1 MPHSFHLHELRVS
14 NVCATVIIGLLDSMN
29 NDLHSDEHLTSL
41 IGTSVAMLKT
51 LASIAKVG
59 PSRVSVLIQGESGT
73 GKELV
78 ARAIYHLSPRGKFVP
93 IDCGAL
99 AVNLVESELFGHV
112 KGAFTGAADS
122 RLGLLESAH
131 EGTAFF
137 DEVGEMPPEVQS
149 KLLRVLQQHEVR
161 PLGTNRARPCSFRV
175 IAATNRDLAT
185 EVENH
190 RFRLDLY
197 YRLNVVTLEVPAL
210 RDHPTDIPLLV
221 AHFLRQTGRT
231 YRLGARLMENLQEHV
246 WPGNVREL
254 QNCVARLVAFA
265 TSDYLD
271 VADLPFPLLHS
282 QRQSQGWRRMPSEPA
297 SLTVVAAEHLAICRA
312 LQSSNGNTTKA
323 AKSLG
328 ISRTTLYRRRKGF
341 IPQHP
346 NDSVETAH
354 LLGPYER
361 KPFINSIPN
370 STPMPKGDT
379 DGTDPVTAI
388 IRPPS
393 SRLLVGLGHLEL
405 GDPTNSC
412 RNHLPPPQ
420 GFLSRPPHGHIAL

>member
-1 MPHSFHLHELRVS
+1 
-14 NVCATVIIGLLDSMN
+14 MN
-29 NDLHSDEHLTSL
+29 NDTCLDGPLTSL
-41 IGTSVAMLKT
+41 IGTSAAMRET
-51 LASIAKVG
+51 LAVIAKVG

-122 RLGLLESAH
+122 RMGLLESAH

-137 DEVGEMPPEVQS
+137 DEVGEMPTEVQS

-175 IAATNRDLAT
+175 IAATNRDL
-185 EVENH
+185 EVEVEKH

-197 YRLNVVTLEVPAL
+197 YRLNVVTLKVPAL

-221 AHFLRQTGRT
+221 AHFLRQTGRA
-231 YRLGARLMENLQEHV
+231 YRLGARLMENLQEHA

-265 TSDYLD
+265 TDDYLD
-271 VADLPFPLLHS
+271 VADLPFSVLRSLRRSPSWLHIP
-282 QRQSQGWRRMPSEPA
+282 REPA
-297 SLTVVAAEHLAICRA
+297 SLTVFAAEHQAICRA
-312 LQSSNGNTTKA
+312 LQSSNGNTTEA

-328 ISRTTLYRRRKGF
+328 ISRTTLYRRRKDF
-341 IPQHP
+341 ILLEQP
-346 NDSVETAH
+346 DGSVETAH
-354 LLGPYER
+354 LLGPDER
-361 KPFINSIPN
+361 KPFITSIPK
-370 STPMPKGDT
+370 SDM
-379 DGTDPVTAI
+379 DGNDPVTAVI
-388 IRPPS
+388 KSTLIPAAPWGG
-393 SRLLVGLGHLEL
+393 LLKSGEFYEL
-405 GDPTNSC
+405 MPKPVAATIGC
-412 RNHLPPPQ
+412 L
-420 GFLSRPPHGHIAL
+420 